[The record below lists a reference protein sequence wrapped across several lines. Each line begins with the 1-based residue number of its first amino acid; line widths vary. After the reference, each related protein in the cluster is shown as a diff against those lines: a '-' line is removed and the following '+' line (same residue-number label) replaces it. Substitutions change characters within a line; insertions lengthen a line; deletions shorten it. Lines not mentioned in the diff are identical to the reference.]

1 MALDGRVPAA
11 AVYEKDPAGAGPPN
25 ARETPM
31 KKKYISK
38 YTARQQI
45 RWVWQRAG
53 KYKYGAFGVAVLRM
67 WSALNGVLFSLVFK
81 VLVLA
86 VVYGFTILM
95 PTLTIFLFRKIN
107 GFTPDDLRVRRHRY
121 MPFLLTIISYVF
133 CLLTMRQLNL
143 PWYMNGI
150 ILAALLTLIICV
162 AFNLRWKLS
171 EHMAGAGGI
180 VGGLVAFSELFGYNP
195 VGWLCIFI
203 LVAGMLGS
211 ARIILRHH
219 TQGEVLGG
227 FAVGLLCSLAA
238 LHPGSKLL
246 IYLFSYILF

>member
-1 MALDGRVPAA
+1 MQ
-11 AVYEKDPAGAGPPN
+11 
-25 ARETPM
+25 
-31 KKKYISK
+31 KKLL
-38 YTARQQI
+38 TQI
-45 RWVWQRAG
+45 RNEWRSNLWLALELLVVSVVMWYITDLLYCR
-53 KYKYGAFGVAVLRM
+53 VATYLEPR
-67 WSALNGVLFSLVFK
+67 
-81 VLVLA
+81 
-86 VVYGFTILM
+86 GFDTS
-95 PTLTIFLFRKIN
+95 
-107 GFTPDDLRVRRHRY
+107 HCY
-121 MPFLLTIISYVF
+121 
-133 CLLTMRQLNL
+133 LLTMRQLNL

>member
-1 MALDGRVPAA
+1 MEELRHTQDDKTLIRTAKV
-11 AVYEKDPAGAGPPN
+11 VSTVF
-25 ARETPM
+25 TPFS
-31 KKKYISK
+31 IPFL
-38 YTARQQI
+38 
-45 RWVWQRAG
+45 
-53 KYKYGAFGVAVLRM
+53 AFLI
-67 WSALNGVLFSLVFK
+67 LFLFSYLSITPLVFK

-133 CLLTMRQLNL
+133 CLLTMRKLNL

-150 ILAALLTLIICV
+150 ILSALLTLIICV

>member
-1 MALDGRVPAA
+1 MKAETYTEATEEKRLLQASRVVS
-11 AVYEKDPAGAGPPN
+11 AVF
-25 ARETPM
+25 TPFS
-31 KKKYISK
+31 IPFL
-38 YTARQQI
+38 
-45 RWVWQRAG
+45 
-53 KYKYGAFGVAVLRM
+53 AFLVIFFCTYLRM
-67 WSALNGVLFSLVFK
+67 MPLGYKL
-81 VLVLA
+81 LVLA
-86 VVYGFTILM
+86 IVYIFTIFL

>member
-1 MALDGRVPAA
+1 MEGLRHSQDDKTLIRTAQVVS
-11 AVYEKDPAGAGPPN
+11 AVF
-25 ARETPM
+25 TPFS
-31 KKKYISK
+31 IPFL
-38 YTARQQI
+38 
-45 RWVWQRAG
+45 
-53 KYKYGAFGVAVLRM
+53 AFLI
-67 WSALNGVLFSLVFK
+67 LFLFSYLNITPLVFK

-171 EHMAGAGGI
+171 EHMAGAGAI
-180 VGGLVAFSELFGYNP
+180 VGGLVAFSALFGYNP
-195 VGWLCIFI
+195 VWWLCLSI
-203 LVAGMLGS
+203 LIAGMLGT
-211 ARIILRHH
+211 ARIILGHH
-219 TQGEVLGG
+219 TLGEVLTG
-227 FAVGLLCSLAA
+227 FAVGLVCALMV
-238 LHPGSKLL
+238 LHPAANSL
-246 IYLFSYILF
+246 YLFFHYLLFAH

>member
-1 MALDGRVPAA
+1 MS
-11 AVYEKDPAGAGPPN
+11 AVF
-25 ARETPM
+25 TPFS
-31 KKKYISK
+31 IPFL
-38 YTARQQI
+38 
-45 RWVWQRAG
+45 
-53 KYKYGAFGVAVLRM
+53 AFLI
-67 WSALNGVLFSLVFK
+67 LFLFSYLNITPLVFK

>member
-1 MALDGRVPAA
+1 MFAPFVICSPQNNGNKMRPHIIIVCLVSLCSCLVSRGQV
-11 AVYEKDPAGAGPPN
+11 
-25 ARETPM
+25 
-31 KKKYISK
+31 
-38 YTARQQI
+38 
-45 RWVWQRAG
+45 
-53 KYKYGAFGVAVLRM
+53 VAVKTN
-67 WSALNGVLFSLVFK
+67 ALLWATGSLNAEPEVK
-81 VLVLA
+81 VGQRSTLA
-86 VVYGFTILM
+86 LALSWNPFT
-95 PTLTIFLFRKIN
+95 
-107 GFTPDDLRVRRHRY
+107 
-121 MPFLLTIISYVF
+121 
-133 CLLTMRQLNL
+133 
-143 PWYMNGI
+143 MNG
-150 ILAALLTLIICV
+150 AEDV
-162 AFNLRWKLS
+162 NLKWKLS